1 MKSNLM
7 RISMILLLL
16 LSASG
21 ILAAETKTFI
31 REYSYQAS
39 ELDSKVS
46 CRTIALEL
54 VKRLLL
60 EEAGTYLESE
70 TEVRNYQLTK
80 DQITVLTAGV
90 VRAELLNEKWD
101 GKTYYIQAKLE
112 VNPKEVEQSI
122 QKLRQDVANQMWDI
136 IKEDEPVALPREEIK
151 FVSFEDAIKELA
163 EMSKK

>member
-1 MKSNLM
+1 MKSSLI
-7 RISMILLLL
+7 RISLIFLTIFFFPNQ
-16 LSASG
+16 SF
-21 ILAAETKTFI
+21 AESKTFI

-101 GKTYYIQAKLE
+101 GKTYYIQARLE
-112 VNPKEVEQSI
+112 INPKEVEQSI
-122 QKLRQDVANQMWDI
+122 DKLQKD
-136 IKEDEPVALPREEIK
+136 REK
-151 FVSFEDAIKELA
+151 TKELEA
-163 EMSKK
+163 K